1 MNQLPNCPA
10 NTEIKPENGYDMGT
24 WRFLACRPAYIVYL
38 VMMFVFVFGSY
49 ILYLHGK
56 SVVGKKG
63 KNTNAW
69 AQIVPVAYSIFSAL
83 LGTQSVLFSKSLSVL
98 LRTTFSGDSQVWLRL
113 RCAPW
118 FAWMFASTGCSDVT
132 PAVPACRTCSWATG
146 THGSLWHA
154 SSSQLLSG

>member
-1 MNQLPNCPA
+1 
-10 NTEIKPENGYDMGT
+10 
-24 WRFLACRPAYIVYL
+24 
-38 VMMFVFVFGSY
+38 MMFVFVFGSY

-98 LRTTFSGDSQVWLRL
+98 LRTTFSGDSQVWLNTSWLGRTAML
-113 RCAPW
+113 KAPQM
-118 FAWMFASTGCSDVT
+118 ATVLSHSLQLVI
-132 PAVPACRTCSWATG
+132 PTCPMHRSLATG
-146 THGSLWHA
+146 IPG
-154 SSSQLLSG
+154 